1 MAYFYWYFRPWA
13 ILLCLVG
20 IFPLEHIFKSD
31 PTMLKY
37 RFFSLSN
44 LYSSFLFVSLN
55 FVFIRYGAVLFM
67 VNSATQKCF
76 QLVVYITSIRALF
89 AVLTFLKTSK
99 KSPTLIKLLHSYDHQ
114 KQDFVIA
121 KDECKIKSIFVWTIF
136 PMLMS
141 CFFLISF
148 AIYTTKIAQDV
159 LRSDRDTLAYLQ
171 TGKLAAASLGL
182 LSIWYIFPNSLYI
195 YQCSRIAYNFSQLN
209 QSLKIKLFSEE
220 YGLQEKICVDYE
232 IMERYRY
239 LHNMLSECVHS
250 LEYIYGYFLVGEMV
264 AVIAVIVI
272 NISVAI
278 IVDYNSVNLIIY
290 CSHSILL
297 MLIVISTTHKLKE
310 EGNEIVNILHRMP
323 TKSISD
329 ECLKE
334 LQTFMIQIHVRPVEI
349 SASGYFTLD
358 KRQILNIITQVSTYL
373 IVVCQLVQSYYQYNN
388 QQNSNSTH
396 IVNTDVN

>member
-20 IFPLEHIFKSD
+20 IYPLEHIFKSD
-31 PTMLKY
+31 PTMLRF
-37 RFFSLSN
+37 RFFSVSH
-44 LYSSFLFVSLN
+44 LYSIFLFLSFN
-55 FVFIRYGAVLFM
+55 FVYIKYGTM
-67 VNSATQKCF
+67 VFVAKSATQKCF
-76 QLVVYITSIRALF
+76 QLVVYITSIRAFYAL
-89 AVLTFLKTSK
+89 LTFMKTSPK
-99 KSPTLIKLLHSYDHQ
+99 TPILIKLLHSYDHQ
-114 KQDFVIA
+114 KQDFVTA
-121 KDECKIKSIFVWTIF
+121 KDGCKIKRIFVWTVF
-136 PMLMS
+136 PMVFS
-141 CFFLISF
+141 WCFFNVF
-148 AIYTTKIAQDV
+148 ALYTAKIAQNV
-159 LRSDRDTLAYLQ
+159 LPSDMQQSA
-171 TGKLAAASLGL
+171 TGKAAVISFGF

-195 YQCSRIAYNFSQLN
+195 YLCSRIAYNFSQLN
-209 QSLKIKLFSEE
+209 QSLKIKVFSEE
-220 YGLQEKICVDYE
+220 YGLQEKVCADYE
-232 IMERYRY
+232 DIERYRY

-250 LEYIYGYFLVGEMV
+250 LEYIYGSFLAGEMV

-272 NISVAI
+272 NIAVAI
-278 IVDYNSVNLIIY
+278 IVDYNSVNLLIY

-297 MLIVISTTHKLKE
+297 MLIVVSTTHKLKE
-310 EGNEIVNILHRMP
+310 QGNEIVNILHRMP

>member
-1 MAYFYWYFRPWA
+1 MANFYWYFRPWA
-13 ILLCLVG
+13 ILLSILG
-20 IFPLEHIFKSD
+20 IFPLKNIFKSD
-31 PTMLKY
+31 PTMVTF
-37 RFFSLSN
+37 RFFSLPN
-44 LYSSFLFVSLN
+44 LYSLFLFKSLN
-55 FVFIRYGAVLFM
+55 FITVRYGMIIFES
-67 VNSATQKCF
+67 NSATQRCF
-76 QLVVYITSIRALF
+76 QMVVLLTSVRAFFALV
-89 AVLTFLKTSK
+89 TFLKTARR
-99 KSPTLIKLLHSYDHQ
+99 SPTLIKLLHFYDEQ
-114 KQDFVIA
+114 KEDFVMIS
-121 KDECKIKSIFVWTIF
+121 ECKLKQFLLWTVF
-136 PMLMS
+136 PMLLS
-141 CFFLISF
+141 SF
-148 AIYTTKIAQDV
+148 SFVAFAKCTAAIAQGI
-159 LRSDRDTLAYLQ
+159 LRRDIQESQ
-171 TGKLAAASLGL
+171 TGKAAAASFGL

-195 YQCSRIAYNFSQLN
+195 YLCSRIAYNFSQLN
-209 QSLKIKLFSEE
+209 QSLKIKVFSKDD
-220 YGLQEKICVDYE
+220 GFQEKSSVDYE
-232 IMERYRY
+232 IIERYRY
-239 LHNMLSECVHS
+239 LHNMLSECAHS
-250 LEYIYGYFLVGEMV
+250 LEYIYGNFLVGEMV

-278 IVDYNSVNLIIY
+278 IVDYNSIHLLIH
-290 CSHSILL
+290 CCHSAFLVLVIILK
-297 MLIVISTTHKLKE
+297 THKLKE